1 MTGTIVVDCPWR
13 LSDELCGTSN
23 MFAWHISSSV
33 HSLCST
39 IMNVQADFC
48 QRTDTEITKCL
59 TRDFFCRD
67 TFEQNVPQ
75 EYHLS
80 CSVLLLQV
88 APNYLSLWLHHIN
101 TQNTDRKVD
110 FLFHLLSC
118 FEYSSLYKIAVN
130 SGQAIQPILE
140 LRIGNKVKFCKPNF
154 TTRPFKKS
162 RFATIIFINFKR
174 KLKGRLGYSVTNKS
188 IFHIVG

>member
-1 MTGTIVVDCPWR
+1 MNCAADPICLPDIFPAPSIVCARQFWMSKPTSVKERKWDHKVPHPW
-13 LSDELCGTSN
+13 
-23 MFAWHISSSV
+23 
-33 HSLCST
+33 SLLQGY
-39 IMNVQADFC
+39 I
-48 QRTDTEITKCL
+48 RG
-59 TRDFFCRD
+59 
-67 TFEQNVPQ
+67 NVPQ
-75 EYHLS
+75 EYHLP

-88 APNYLSLWLHHIN
+88 APNYLSMWLHHIN